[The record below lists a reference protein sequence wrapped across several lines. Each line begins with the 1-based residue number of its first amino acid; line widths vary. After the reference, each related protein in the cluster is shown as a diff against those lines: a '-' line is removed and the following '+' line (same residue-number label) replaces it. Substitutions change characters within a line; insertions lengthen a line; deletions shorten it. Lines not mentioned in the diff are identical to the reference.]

1 MQPMSNPNTSVF
13 DAINDLAGRSSVI
26 DDVGKF
32 MAKDM
37 IYVMVAI
44 GVALIV
50 WLLVRNIRNAVETAV
65 IMAAAVILSLVVGRV
80 IEHFWFEA
88 RPWIDHPDTIKLI
101 SHSAD
106 ASFPSDHCLVAG
118 AIAMVALLAWRW
130 LGILAV
136 IGAILIAWGRVFVG
150 VHYPGDVL
158 AGLAIGAVCGLVCW
172 LVVKRLSRRVPI
184 IGGLGLAGR

>member
-1 MQPMSNPNTSVF
+1 M
-13 DAINDLAGRSSVI
+13 I

-44 GVALIV
+44 GAALIV
-50 WLLVRNIRNAVETAV
+50 WLLVRNIRNAIETAV